1 MSGQFH
7 VACSRRAVIEQTFGA
22 PAGLDAVRGENLFP
36 LEPVS
41 SAIHPVASS
50 LHQLSFPTKS
60 IADIAIPCASIAML
74 LFFYVVTSGLGH
86 ITTWWLACR
95 VSG

>member
-1 MSGQFH
+1 MSLLGGYRLK
-7 VACSRRAVIEQTFGA
+7 SRRRAR
-22 PAGLDAVRGENLFP
+22 AGIDAVRKENLFH
-36 LEPVS
+36 LEHIS

-50 LHQLSFPTKS
+50 LHQQTFLTKS

-86 ITTWWLACR
+86 TT
-95 VSG
+95 